1 MSKTYQKYANTDLQ
15 LIVDGHTY
23 TVDVTAHG
31 IYTHTPGR
39 RYMPNGDP
47 GYPDEDDFEIED
59 VEAVWYNEDGKQVA
73 AMPEMDDKLTSYLE
87 DEAEWE
93 DVEEPEPPDDY
104 YEERAMARWE
114 ARCDRAG
121 V

>member
-1 MSKTYQKYANTDLQ
+1 MSNRHYKGNVTFRYKDEEYEATVEAQA
-15 LIVDGHTY
+15 TY
-23 TVDVTAHG
+23 TF
-31 IYTHTPGR
+31 IKGR

-47 GYPDEDDFEIED
+47 GYPDEENFEVDNVD
-59 VEAVWYNEDGKQVA
+59 VEAVFKDGAEVPYDEDMYDDIEA
-73 AMPEMDDKLTSYLE
+73 AVE
-87 DEAEWE
+87 DIEEW
-93 DVEEPEPPDDY
+93 DEPDLEPPDDY